1 MADDTVQQVYAKVT
15 QRIQDDQKQLAQI
28 DVQIS
33 TNQREVRL
41 AALTKR
47 EVDGLD
53 SQAPLYKSMGKM
65 FVQESKADILADI
78 EKTTKSS
85 ETMLQALEKKKKFV
99 NRDLEEATGNLKDLV
114 RSSQAAAAAAAAK
127 K

>member
-1 MADDTVQQVYAKVT
+1 MADDTVQQIYAKVT

-28 DVQIS
+28 DVQMS
-33 TNQREVRL
+33 TNQREIRL

-47 EVDGLD
+47 EIEGLD

-65 FVQESKADILADI
+65 FVQESKADILEDI
-78 EKTTKSS
+78 EKTTKNS

-114 RSSQAAAAAAAAK
+114 RSSQAAAAAQK
-127 K
+127 

>member
-1 MADDTVQQVYAKVT
+1 MADDTVQQIYAKVT

-78 EKTTKSS
+78 EKTAKSS

-114 RSSQAAAAAAAAK
+114 RSSQAAAAQK
-127 K
+127 